1 MTTTTITVSGMTCG
15 HCEAAVK
22 EELGA
27 LGGVTEVAVD
37 LNAGGDSPVT
47 ITSSNELNDA
57 AIRAAVDEAGYEVK

>member
-27 LGGVTEVAVD
+27 LNGVTEVAVD
-37 LNAGGDSPVT
+37 LNACGDSPVT
-47 ITSSNELNDA
+47 ITSSDALDDA